1 MTDQAGIH
9 PNDYMNGFF
18 SKPIGE
24 KASLV
29 GEIGAIFERQPTEA
43 EARATW
49 TISVSVDGDVEEWP
63 KDQRLADVL
72 APNGGRWQYAGGAW
86 EGETEESF
94 VIVTQADTRTV
105 NRLFGYLASVL
116 TSQEWAHVE
125 NSKLGVRYV
134 KLADFR

>member
-1 MTDQAGIH
+1 MNTH
-9 PNDYMNGFF
+9 PSDYMNGFF

-24 KASLV
+24 KATLV

-49 TISVSVDGDVEEWP
+49 RITVSYASAGLADIEASPNLD
-63 KDQRLADVL
+63 RLAQVL
-72 APNGGRWQYAGGAW
+72 APYGGQFFWHGGAW
-86 EGETEESF
+86 EGQFETALT
-94 VIVTQADTRTV
+94 VVMQADTQTV
-105 NRLFGYLASVL
+105 NRVVRSLADQL
-116 TSQEWAHVE
+116 PDEEWAHVE